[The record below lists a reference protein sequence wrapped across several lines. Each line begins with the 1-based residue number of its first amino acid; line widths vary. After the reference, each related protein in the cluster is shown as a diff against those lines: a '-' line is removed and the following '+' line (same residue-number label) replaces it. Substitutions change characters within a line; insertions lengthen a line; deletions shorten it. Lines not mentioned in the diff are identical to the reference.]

1 MSGWSSTR
9 ATRKRRTRSWP
20 KERVTTT
27 RSPATPPLLVA
38 FHPPWAVIY
47 LTDKVAREVAECSP
61 TPLSKPDLCYSHHAA
76 RWLPRAASTMSRQST
91 VPRSV
96 NKTSFIRRY
105 LCWRGERP
113 QARRTGPVVSTTAS
127 RSVTNVSNES
137 LRPRGQRFARDSPL
151 EGDGFELP
159 VPRSETTIS
168 ASQRGNGRWRTQEA
182 SRAAAPTDP
191 PLRLSRQPK
200 SGAPP
205 PESAAE
211 SRPFFTQRGAPGG
224 RMRHRPAHLDAGLS
238 TRRPSR

>member
-151 EGDGFELP
+151 EGDGFELS
-159 VPRSETTIS
+159 VPRQKDNVFEAPQLDS
-168 ASQRGNGRWRTQEA
+168 AIPGKRLRIRWQ
-182 SRAAAPTDP
+182 
-191 PLRLSRQPK
+191 
-200 SGAPP
+200 P
-205 PESAAE
+205 PEPRNRLCGLYAA
-211 SRPFFTQRGAPGG
+211 GG
-224 RMRHRPAHLDAGLS
+224 TLAISVAHTNSNRVRA
-238 TRRPSR
+238 R

>member
-151 EGDGFELP
+151 EGDGFEL
-159 VPRSETTIS
+159 VWGFSC
-168 ASQRGNGRWRTQEA
+168 QVVVLGF
-182 SRAAAPTDP
+182 
-191 PLRLSRQPK
+191 
-200 SGAPP
+200 
-205 PESAAE
+205 AE
-211 SRPFFTQRGAPGG
+211 SSVFGAGKPFFIPS
-224 RMRHRPAHLDAGLS
+224 PAIRFAERAEGVKGPK
-238 TRRPSR
+238 R

>member
-159 VPRSETTIS
+159 VPRELGLRRGRRLALYLGSLTLRRRGPDWNATKRRRDSERR
-168 ASQRGNGRWRTQEA
+168 AST
-182 SRAAAPTDP
+182 
-191 PLRLSRQPK
+191 
-200 SGAPP
+200 
-205 PESAAE
+205 AAE
-211 SRPFFTQRGAPGG
+211 RGYRGDG
-224 RMRHRPAHLDAGLS
+224 
-238 TRRPSR
+238 

>member
-151 EGDGFELP
+151 EGDGFEPSVPPREKPTSSP
-159 VPRSETTIS
+159 VGTRSPEPPS
-168 ASQRGNGRWRTQEA
+168 RGDGLSIPWLT
-182 SRAAAPTDP
+182 RAAW
-191 PLRLSRQPK
+191 R
-200 SGAPP
+200 
-205 PESAAE
+205 
-211 SRPFFTQRGAPGG
+211 
-224 RMRHRPAHLDAGLS
+224 
-238 TRRPSR
+238 